1 MKVKQKI
8 IERINSI
15 EDETILNVI
24 YSLISI
30 ERDFEKI
37 YKFSPT
43 EFQEVNE
50 AINDADNGR
59 YYTQKESEKLIAEW
73 LQEKSAGIDH

>member
-43 EFQEVNE
+43 EFHEVNE

-59 YYTQKESEKLIAEW
+59 YYAQKESEKLIAEW
-73 LQEKSAGIDH
+73 LQEKSAGI